1 MPYHDQEFSVPR
13 LMPYLAVAIALV
25 VAPRPSQG
33 QAPRR
38 DAAADRAAV
47 HRAVL
52 DYVEAFY
59 EGDSTKLV
67 RAVRPEF
74 SKFGFDWVRDS
85 SRYIGQPM
93 TWPAA
98 LSFVRRV
105 RERKRFAPP
114 TAPKEV
120 AVLDVADQTAA
131 AKLTAYWGIDYLL
144 LARYG
149 DHWMI
154 SHVLW
159 QTPPPK

>member
-1 MPYHDQEFSVPR
+1 
-13 LMPYLAVAIALV
+13 MPYLAVAIALV

-67 RAVRPEF
+67 RAVRPEL

-85 SRYIGQPM
+85 SRYVGQPM

-98 LSFVRRV
+98 LSFVRRSGNGNGS
-105 RERKRFAPP
+105 RRR
-114 TAPKEV
+114 
-120 AVLDVADQTAA
+120 
-131 AKLTAYWGIDYLL
+131 
-144 LARYG
+144 
-149 DHWMI
+149 
-154 SHVLW
+154 
-159 QTPPPK
+159 PPPRRSRYSTWPIRRRRRS